1 MFSSSSSNFNRNLEK
16 ATSQL
21 LLEPDWDSVLQIV
34 DCIRQG
40 DVQPKFAVQSIR
52 KKISV
57 ENPHVAQFALL
68 VVEACVKNC
77 GSTFHN
83 EVATK
88 EFMEFLKDQVKK
100 VSTDPVRGDPVKE
113 KILELVQTWSNAFRN
128 EPKYKAVEDTFHL
141 LKMEGHKFPALK
153 EADAMFD
160 AERAPQWKEGET
172 CTRCRVKFGVVQRQ
186 HHCRNCGEVFCGK
199 CSSKTTT
206 IPKLGFEREV
216 RVCDSC
222 YDKINKA
229 AASGKKEDDLPAEYL
244 ASPLSKQSQAPPSKS
259 EQEQQEEEELQLALA
274 LSKSEHETKEKERE
288 RLRSNYGVY
297 GGGNNNRA
305 PSPAKVTPAP
315 APITAIDTSDMD
327 PELARYLNRHYWQQK
342 SDEQQQQPMVSTTV
356 PSAPAPNSEPRVST
370 SAGHVNE
377 APQVVS
383 SHLYQNGDT
392 DNEQEQFLSALQG
405 SLEIFVNRMRSNSQ
419 RGRPIANDSAVQSL
433 FAVISEMHPQLM
445 THIQER
451 EDTRSY
457 YEGLQDKLTQ
467 LRDAREALD
476 SLREEHREKRRREA
490 EELERQRQ
498 IQMMQKL
505 EVMRQKKH
513 EYLEMQRQLALQRL
527 QEQEREMHARME
539 QQKHLTHIRQMQAF
553 GYAQGYP
560 QQMMGQPG
568 VPPQGMGPPPGMPAH
583 SYVPGGGGSAEGSPV
598 HRMTPGPDGY
608 GGMQVMNQ
616 GAGMVMPPQSGMYN
630 MGAQPPMGNQYAPPA
645 SLPAGGYQPDA
656 QGMVAPQGYSAQDQ
670 GAVSLPPQH
679 AMTGPMTTAPPNNMG
694 VYGTLPSQMST
705 AGMPGGHPPMGG
717 IDSQGGFGSMPAQ
730 SSDFQ
735 SFNMQGL
742 STALPPHQGPQPM
755 YNNQPMQQPPQQYAN
770 TAPPPGQPQQFQQQ
784 PQQFVGQYQ
793 QSGAAPGQP
802 SQLHQAEQKEA
813 QLISFDD

>member
-1 MFSSSSSNFNRNLEK
+1 MATFHKNLEK

-40 DVQPKFAVQSIR
+40 DVQVKVALLAIK
-52 KKISV
+52 KKIGH
-57 ENPHVAQFALL
+57 ENPHVAVFALQVL
-68 VVEACVKNC
+68 EACVKNC
-77 GSTFHN
+77 GSTFHT
-83 EVATK
+83 ELATK
-88 EFMEFLKDQVKK
+88 EFMEFLKDQVK
-100 VSTDPVRGDPVKE
+100 SRPDPVKE
-113 KILELVQTWSNAFRN
+113 KILELIQTWSHAFRN
-128 EPKYKAVEDTFHL
+128 EPHYKAVEDTFHL

-160 AERAPQWKEGET
+160 AEKAPSWKDSET
-172 CTRCRVKFGVVQRQ
+172 CTRCRVQFNVIQRK

-199 CSSKTTT
+199 CSSKTSI

-222 YDKINKA
+222 FEKINKKQK
-229 AASGKKEDDLPAEYL
+229 GKKAKRPGQKKDDELPAEYL
-244 ASPLSKQSQAPPSKS
+244 ASPLSKQSQAHAQVPPSKTD
-259 EQEQQEEEELQLALA
+259 QEQQEEEELMLAIA

-297 GGGNNNRA
+297 GGGKTANER
-305 PSPAKVTPAP
+305 PTSPAKATVIQAP
-315 APITAIDTSDMD
+315 LDTSDMD

-342 SDEQQQQPMVSTTV
+342 SETQAVQLQTATTV
-356 PSAPAPNSEPRVST
+356 PSAPAANNEARVST
-370 SAGHVNE
+370 GQINE

-392 DNEQEQFLSALQG
+392 DDGQEQFLSALQG

-451 EDTRSY
+451 EDERAY

-476 SLREEHREKRRREA
+476 SLREEYKEKRRREA
-490 EELERQRQ
+490 EELERLRQ

-527 QEQEREMHARME
+527 QEQEREMAARLE
-539 QQKHLTHIRQMQAF
+539 QQKHLTHIRQMQTF
-553 GYAQGYP
+553 GYP
-560 QQMMGQPG
+560 QSYTQPMMSQAGMVQNG
-568 VPPQGMGPPPGMPAH
+568 AMGPH
-583 SYVPGGGGSAEGSPV
+583 SYTQGGGSNEGSPV
-598 HRMTPGPDGY
+598 HRVTGAPDGFNNMQQGLGPQSLPPHITQAQAGMYHMGGQYVNPGPGSLPPGGYQTDGQVMMGPQSYIQGDQGPVSLPPNSMVGHMSAAGMGGY
-608 GGMQVMNQ
+608 GGMASQVTAGGVHHSNPTMLGVDGQ
-616 GAGMVMPPQSGMYN
+616 AGYGAG
-630 MGAQPPMGNQYAPPA
+630 PA
-645 SLPAGGYQPDA
+645 
-656 QGMVAPQGYSAQDQ
+656 
-670 GAVSLPPQH
+670 
-679 AMTGPMTTAPPNNMG
+679 
-694 VYGTLPSQMST
+694 PSQ
-705 AGMPGGHPPMGG
+705 
-717 IDSQGGFGSMPAQ
+717 
-730 SSDFQ
+730 DFQ

-742 STALPPHQGPQPM
+742 ATALPSHQNPGM
-755 YNNQPMQQPPQQYAN
+755 YSNPPQSQQQYI
-770 TAPPPGQPQQFQQQ
+770 PQGQQQYQQQQ
-784 PQQFVGQYQ
+784 PYIVSYQ
-793 QSGAAPGQP
+793 QGGQP
-802 SQLHQAEQKEA
+802 PSVNKEKP
-813 QLISFDD
+813 LISFDD